1 MTKRPILVNAASGN
15 AGLPAALDRANCSTR
30 RFIMEQANTLPSQ
43 SPSPAPKTTGVLVLL
58 TAKPGVTR
66 EQVMKIMPAEIRAT
80 VRLYLDGTIRQWYS
94 RSDGKGVVFILDC
107 NDTAEAHAVMDGLPL
122 SKENLMDHE
131 FIPIGPLM
139 PLGVLLGGAPQPK

>member
-1 MTKRPILVNAASGN
+1 VVDLAH
-15 AGLPAALDRANCSTR
+15 
-30 RFIMEQANTLPSQ
+30 SQ
-43 SPSPAPKTTGVLVLL
+43 SPSLEPKTTGVLVLL

-94 RSDGKGVVFILDC
+94 RGDGKGVVLILDSK
-107 NDTAEAHAVMDGLPL
+107 DAAEAHAVMNGLPL
-122 SKENLMDHE
+122 SAENLMDHE

-139 PLGVLLGGAPQPK
+139 PLGALLVGASQQK

>member
-1 MTKRPILVNAASGN
+1 MMEQPSTLVNSATGKTGREAV
-15 AGLPAALDRANCSTR
+15 DEVR
-30 RFIMEQANTLPSQ
+30 SQ
-43 SPSPAPKTTGVLVLL
+43 SASHEPKATGVLVLL

-94 RSDGKGVVFILDC
+94 RVDGKGVVFILDSK
-107 NDTAEAHAVMDGLPL
+107 DVAEAHAVMDGLPL
-122 SKENLMDHE
+122 SAENLMDHE

-139 PLGVLLGGAPQPK
+139 PLGALLGGAPQQK